1 MKTHE
6 KFNHQDKHV
15 LKSLFI
21 AYPRAKCIVDLERQ
35 QAYLVSNGVRIAD
48 IEKRPDEW
56 GIRITAPIRVKF
68 VEKQF
73 HNKTVVY
80 ALFRSI
86 YESIR
91 VVVNDPQRLNYIGK
105 QFLIPID
112 QLFTFTDD
120 KKYVLVGCID
130 DLEINVKRS
139 EWNKM
144 AAFRRNVDYKVH
156 NLH

>member
-1 MKTHE
+1 METHIR
-6 KFNHQDKHV
+6 FNHEDKQV
-15 LKSLFI
+15 LKSLFK

-35 QAYLVSNGVRIAD
+35 QAYLIANGVKIAN

-56 GIRITAPIRVKF
+56 GIRLTAPIKVKF
-68 VEKQF
+68 VADTF
-73 HNKTVVY
+73 RNDTVVY
-80 ALFRSI
+80 ALFKSI

-144 AAFRRNVDYKVH
+144 AAFRRNIDYKVH